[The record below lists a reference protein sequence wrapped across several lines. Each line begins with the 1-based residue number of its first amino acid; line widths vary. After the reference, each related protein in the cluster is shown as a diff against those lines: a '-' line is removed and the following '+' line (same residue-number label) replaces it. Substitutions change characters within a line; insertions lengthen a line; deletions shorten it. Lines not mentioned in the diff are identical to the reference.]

1 MYPKKEQLNTQRAY
15 RNYFNFKTEL
25 FLRFIFKK
33 IIETNNF
40 DSILHVL
47 KLTTD
52 NYEHNIKNYV
62 FISDIF
68 NDILKAS
75 IKLAHDN
82 LLKKNTHLE
91 YYYDNALVVFS
102 NDLRDSFQFTLAMN
116 LINATLNYCKE
127 KN

>member
-47 KLTTD
+47 NLTTD
-52 NYEHNIKNYV
+52 RQLRTSYKKLCLYKLNI
-62 FISDIF
+62 
-68 NDILKAS
+68 
-75 IKLAHDN
+75 
-82 LLKKNTHLE
+82 
-91 YYYDNALVVFS
+91 
-102 NDLRDSFQFTLAMN
+102 
-116 LINATLNYCKE
+116 
-127 KN
+127 